1 MENKL
6 DLSCCG
12 TNCSVCSFYGNM
24 CAGCNACKGKV
35 FHAPE
40 GGVCQIY
47 ECSIL
52 KNGYEDCKNC
62 AELPCAIWRATK
74 DPALSDEEFENS
86 ILERVNNLKGK

>member
-1 MENKL
+1 M
-6 DLSCCG
+6 
-12 TNCSVCSFYGNM
+12 
-24 CAGCNACKGKV
+24 
-35 FHAPE
+35 
-40 GGVCQIY
+40 CQIY